1 MAKRLAAFLGGIGT
15 RRKTPTEPPRKLVL
29 NEQAKKL
36 AGWSGDNLV
45 ARMGQAHSLLWGK
58 KEGEMSPTHFPQIDF
73 FSAVWFNALALVP
86 GFRHTG

>member
-36 AGWSGDNLV
+36 AGWSGNTLE
-45 ARMGQAHSLLWGK
+45 ARRGQAHSLPGGK
-58 KEGEMSPTHFPQIDF
+58 K
-73 FSAVWFNALALVP
+73 
-86 GFRHTG
+86 